1 MDKGAGVDSIWTRA
15 FNSFG
20 FIALLVCAA
29 VLLTTISFSIADESR
44 DPTGDLLLLQSQ
56 GALMAEIQT
65 TQPGFIPRQPS
76 QN

>member
-1 MDKGAGVDSIWTRA
+1 MESSWTRA

-29 VLLTTISFSIADESR
+29 VLLTTISFSIADEGR
-44 DPTGDLLLLQSQ
+44 DPAGDLLLLQSQ
-56 GALMAEIQT
+56 GALMADIPVA
-65 TQPGFIPRQPS
+65 QPGLIPRHPR